1 MSNFL
6 IRGISIRLRQRIQ
19 KFAERRN
26 LSTNQLLL
34 EIIDREIERMEGN
47 VDEEKQRAEAFK
59 RMKELREELSRKY
72 GKQEDSTKL
81 IRQMRDERSRRLA

>member
-6 IRGISIRLRQRIQ
+6 IRGISIGLRQRLQ
-19 KFAERRN
+19 KFAKRRN